1 MKQGRAKS
9 GDTTLYY
16 RSVGKGEPILFIH
29 EYAGDHRSWDDQV
42 RYFSRYFQ
50 CITFNARGY
59 PPSDIPAHPED
70 YSMQQAAQDAVAV
83 LHALEIDKA
92 HIVGLSMGSFATLQM
107 ALDYPAACHS
117 ITVVGTG
124 TGSEPESHQE
134 YKNIFRRSAQ
144 QINDLGM
151 AEYVE
156 QYALGSAR
164 QTLLK
169 KDPMGWHLFKKHMAE
184 HSPIGCR
191 NTLIGVQAGRPSL
204 WDLKDALAKIDLPAL
219 LMTGDKDLPT
229 LQTHLMLNQ
238 VLKRS
243 GLAILPR
250 SGHAINIEEP
260 ALFNQLLQ
268 DFLFSV
274 QNQKL

>member
-1 MKQGRAKS
+1 MKQGHASS
-9 GDTTLYY
+9 GDITLFY

-29 EYAGDHRSWDDQV
+29 EYAGDHRSWDDQI

-59 PPSDIPAHPED
+59 PPSDVPEDPED
-70 YSMQQAAQDAVAV
+70 YSMQQAAKDAMAV
-83 LHALEIDKA
+83 LHTLNIDKA

-107 ALDYPAACHS
+107 ALDYPQACRS

-124 TGSEPESHQE
+124 TGSEPESHHE
-134 YKNIFRRSAQ
+134 YKNIFKRSAQ
-144 QINDLGM
+144 QIKDLGM
-151 AEYVE
+151 TEYVE
-156 QYALGSAR
+156 QYALGPAR
-164 QTLLK
+164 QTLLN
-169 KDPMGWHLFKKHMAE
+169 KDPVGWHLFKKHMAE

-191 NTLIGVQAGRPSL
+191 NTLIGVQSGRPSL
-204 WDLKDALAKIDLPAL
+204 WDLKDDLANIDIPAL
-219 LMTGDKDLPT
+219 LMTGDQDLPT

-238 VLKRS
+238 LLKRS